1 MSFHA
6 ILVDVVQMPSFGTTQ
21 CKRNHGRGR
30 LVAASH
36 CPDRPIWFEARPRA
50 VRDLDSQLVCV
61 RGTSQDVTEQQRAI
75 RAWNACASAN
85 DATPTAIGATGLPSR
100 C

>member
-1 MSFHA
+1 MSCHA
-6 ILVDVVQMPSFGTTQ
+6 ILVDVIQMLSVGITQ

-36 CPDRPIWFEARPRA
+36 CPDMPMWFETRSRA
-50 VRDLDSQLVCV
+50 VRDLDSHLMCA